1 MAQDISVFGLEANV
15 VASTTFP
22 NGINITAFA
31 NDGDPLD
38 SPDLEIA
45 DMAIGPNGDTVT
57 WSRPQLV
64 EITTTIIPQS
74 DDDVNLTVLEDAN
87 RVAKGKTSAQDE
99 ITIVWTYPNGMI
111 VTCSDGKMVTGPVV
125 QSGTA
130 EGKAKSKRFSFKFG
144 QVTRQNPPG
153 TTA

>member
-1 MAQDISVFGLEANV
+1 MSQDISVFGLEANV

-22 NGINITAFA
+22 

-45 DMAIGPNGDTVT
+45 DMAIGPNGDTISWT
-57 WSRPQLV
+57 SPRLV
-64 EITTTIIPQS
+64 EIVTTVIPQS
-74 DDDVNLTVLEDAN
+74 DDDLNLTALVDAN

-99 ITIVWTYPNGMI
+99 ITIIWTYPNGMK
-111 VTCSDGKMVTGPVV
+111 VTCSDGKIVTGPVV

-130 EGKAKSKRFSFKFG
+130 EGKAKSKRFAFKFG
-144 QVTRQNPPG
+144 QVTRQNPSG

>member
-1 MAQDISVFGLEANV
+1 MSQDISVFGLEANV

-22 NGINITAFA
+22 NGVNITAFA

-45 DMAIGPNGDTVT
+45 DMAIGPNGDTISWT
-57 WSRPQLV
+57 SPRLV
-64 EITTTIIPQS
+64 EIVTTVIPQS
-74 DDDVNLTVLEDAN
+74 DDDLNLTALVDAN

-99 ITIVWTYPNGMI
+99 ITIIWTYPNGMK
-111 VTCSDGKMVTGPVV
+111 VTCSDGKIVTGPVV

-130 EGKAKSKRFSFKFG
+130 EGKAKSKRFAFKFG

>member
-1 MAQDISVFGLEANV
+1 MSQDISVFGLEANV

-22 NGINITAFA
+22 NGVNITAFA

-45 DMAIGPNGDTVT
+45 DMAIGPNGDTISWT
-57 WSRPQLV
+57 SPRLV
-64 EITTTIIPQS
+64 EIVTTVIPQS
-74 DDDVNLTVLEDAN
+74 DDDLNLTALVDAN

-99 ITIVWTYPNGMI
+99 ITIIWTYPNGMK
-111 VTCSDGKMVTGPVV
+111 VTCSDGKIVTGPVV

-130 EGKAKSKRFSFKFG
+130 EGKAKSKRFAFKFG
-144 QVTRQNPPG
+144 QVTRQNPSG